1 MIIFETMDVL
11 KELILSMLAIVI
23 GLATA
28 VAIIV
33 LLILPYILLGWL
45 IWFFLAPIS
54 ETLAMVLIIGL
65 AIIWAFGK

>member
-1 MIIFETMDVL
+1 MDVF
-11 KELILSMLAIVI
+11 KEVVLSMLAIVI
-23 GLATA
+23 GLAT
-28 VAIIV
+28 VIGIIV
-33 LLILPYILLGWL
+33 LSVLPYILLGWL